1 MPLFGGAFSF
11 FALQSPFFLS
21 DNRKNVASAF
31 LPDGCLVNVTF
42 LCNIFHYYRKKNE
55 IFFLKIH
62 SFSPFFT
69 DDFTIGKEY

>member
-1 MPLFGGAFSF
+1 MPLFGGAFLLF
-11 FALQSPFFLS
+11 CSPIAFFLS

-31 LPDGCLVNVTF
+31 LSDGCLVNVTF

-69 DDFTIGKEY
+69 NDFTIGKEY

>member
-1 MPLFGGAFSF
+1 MPLFGGAFFIFCSSI
-11 FALQSPFFLS
+11 AFFLS

-31 LPDGCLVNVTF
+31 LSDGCLMNVTF